1 VLSLPEQWIITT
13 DRCIDAIPTL
23 WDYVARE
30 GDRSVA
36 VENAKSRDKPR
47 TTRRLPT
54 AWHTYLALPV
64 QRDQSGLIGTPSYN
78 SKQVKRWKTGSGRGR
93 IPLWFWQA
101 RVRYGHRGTPCAR

>member
-1 VLSLPEQWIITT
+1 MGDTIGPGEVTVAAGLRRPSAICDKSDSVIKAICDKSDSVGTRESLVT
-13 DRCIDAIPTL
+13 C
-23 WDYVARE
+23 
-30 GDRSVA
+30 RSVA

-78 SKQVKRWKTGSGRGR
+78 SKQVKR
-93 IPLWFWQA
+93 
-101 RVRYGHRGTPCAR
+101 